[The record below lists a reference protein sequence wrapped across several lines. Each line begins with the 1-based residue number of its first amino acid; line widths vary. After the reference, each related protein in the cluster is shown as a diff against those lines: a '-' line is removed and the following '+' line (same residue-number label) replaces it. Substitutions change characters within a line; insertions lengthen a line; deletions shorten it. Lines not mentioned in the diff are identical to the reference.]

1 MLKSNKSVLLK
12 GGAWTSL
19 SFIVVSLVYV
29 LRISI
34 LTRYIDKSDF
44 GLVAIVLFVLGFTN
58 IFADLGVS
66 TALLSKKNVSQKE
79 YSSLYWGGLF
89 LSLILYGIIFCASPY
104 LAIFYNYALLKT
116 LIPIMGIDI
125 VISTLGRQFSVFM
138 QKDLKFKE
146 LAFIKIAS
154 ELISLLIDILLAING
169 FGIWTL
175 VFSLLS
181 SSLITLI
188 LNLVFSYRS
197 HPLLLY
203 FNFQE
208 SKPLYLVGFYQTGS
222 QVLDYLSSQI
232 DILILGKI
240 LPMAEM
246 GVYSIIK
253 TLVFRVYISL
263 NQIVTKVM
271 IPVFASIQYDLV
283 IFKSKFLKFVNFIT
297 IINTFFYLTI
307 AVLSKSILF
316 LFYGPNYVTDYK
328 ILQILCFWGLF
339 SSIVSCS
346 GGVLIV
352 STGKTRIGFKWTQLR
367 FVINPLFIFI
377 GAFYGGVVGVCIAQS
392 FFAFL
397 SLFLYQNIVVNKIL
411 NNIQMWDYLKESI
424 YPIICGL
431 ILFTLFVFL
440 NDRFIVGNHFV
451 KIAVNVLVLLAIFS
465 LLYLRKV
472 VAHLK
477 QL

>member
-1 MLKSNKSVLLK
+1 MLKSNKGVLFK

-29 LRISI
+29 LRISV

-66 TALLSKKNVSQKE
+66 TALLSKKDVSKKE

-89 LSLILYGIIFCASPY
+89 LSIVLYVIIFCASPY
-104 LAIFYNYALLKT
+104 LAAFYGYALLKS

-181 SSLITLI
+181 SSLITLL
-188 LNLVFSYRS
+188 LNFIISYKS
-197 HPLLLY
+197 HPLLFY

-208 SKPLYLVGFYQTGS
+208 SKPLYVVGFYQTGS

-232 DILILGKI
+232 DILILGKV

-283 IFKSKFLKFVNFIT
+283 NFKSKFLKFVNFIT

-328 ILQILCFWGLF
+328 ILQILCMWGVC

-346 GGVLIV
+346 GGILIV
-352 STGKTRIGFKWTQLR
+352 STGKTLIGFKWTQLR
-367 FVINPLFIFI
+367 FIINPLFVFI
-377 GAFYGGVVGVCIAQS
+377 GAYYGGVIGVCIAQS
-392 FFAFL
+392 IFAFL
-397 SLFLYQNIVVNKIL
+397 SLFLYQIVVISKIL
-411 NNIQMWDYLKESI
+411 NNLKMSDYLKEI
-424 YPIICGL
+424 VYTIFRGL
-431 ILFTLFVFL
+431 LLFTLFVFL
-440 NDRFIVGNHFV
+440 NDYFIVSSHLV

-465 LLYLRKV
+465 LMYFRKIV
-472 VAHLK
+472 NHLK